1 MRSPTAYTRGRAR
14 KDPHARYLL
23 MINDAKNICDHRAA
37 TIARRFRLCLYP
49 HADRSQCDG
58 AGTNER
64 TNTMGIDTLTFSQTL
79 ERAGFHRRQ
88 ADAIAHGMGNAAADL
103 VTKAD
108 LDAAMDRLVIRLAGF
123 VAAGLA
129 ISTAVLGVLVSLN

>member
-1 MRSPTAYTRGRAR
+1 
-14 KDPHARYLL
+14 
-23 MINDAKNICDHRAA
+23 
-37 TIARRFRLCLYP
+37 
-49 HADRSQCDG
+49 
-58 AGTNER
+58 
-64 TNTMGIDTLTFSQTL
+64 MGIDTLTFSQTL
-79 ERAGFHRRQ
+79 ERAGFQRRQ

-123 VAAGLA
+123 MAAALA